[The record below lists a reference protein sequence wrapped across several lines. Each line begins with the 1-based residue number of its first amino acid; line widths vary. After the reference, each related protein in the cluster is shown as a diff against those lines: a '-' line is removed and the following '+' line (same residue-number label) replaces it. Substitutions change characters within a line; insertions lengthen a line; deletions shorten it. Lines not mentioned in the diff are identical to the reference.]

1 MSDLSNRAKQR
12 NWLKMRL
19 KGTLATFGAHN
30 IITQKENVKMAYIYN
45 LILDVL
51 KDFDEESRVLGFK
64 VKNKNE
70 LGK

>member
-19 KGTLATFGAHN
+19 KGTLATFSAHN
-30 IITQKENVKMAYIYN
+30 IITQKENIKMAYIYN

-51 KDFDEESRVLGFK
+51 KDFDEESRKLGFK
-64 VKNKNE
+64 VKPKQV
-70 LGK
+70 